1 MYLGIIQMAQPFLG
15 TLNKLLLEWGL
26 GQVLIS
32 VVSHLGST
40 LVVVGLRTSK
50 STSSFF
56 PLKSGNFFTNL
67 GSILL
72 FAIIGTTIS
81 ALVVGGG
88 VYLLG
93 LADLVS

>member
-1 MYLGIIQMAQPFLG
+1 MLNFEMFSFLF
-15 TLNKLLLEWGL
+15 E
-26 GQVLIS
+26 
-32 VVSHLGST
+32 
-40 LVVVGLRTSK
+40 
-50 STSSFF
+50 
-56 PLKSGNFFTNL
+56 GNFFTNL

>member
-1 MYLGIIQMAQPFLG
+1 MFWFLF
-15 TLNKLLLEWGL
+15 E
-26 GQVLIS
+26 
-32 VVSHLGST
+32 
-40 LVVVGLRTSK
+40 
-50 STSSFF
+50 
-56 PLKSGNFFTNL
+56 GNFFTNL

-93 LADLVS
+93 LADLVSYSESTFKYRLG

>member
-1 MYLGIIQMAQPFLG
+1 MQNEENSG
-15 TLNKLLLEWGL
+15 KLYITIN
-26 GQVLIS
+26 VA
-32 VVSHLGST
+32 
-40 LVVVGLRTSK
+40 
-50 STSSFF
+50 
-56 PLKSGNFFTNL
+56 GNFFTNL

-93 LADLVS
+93 LADLVIILLLLIHETLCYPIFS